1 MDRPLG
7 NTTDVYAECEKWYT
21 PPPLPSAPGIEAK
34 LS

>member
-21 PPPLPSAPGIEAK
+21 PPAAPGIEAK